1 MNNIDSTT
9 YNYLIFG
16 WMEMIPSKCTDPIKI
31 QGPTLLTQ
39 INFNPNMNT

>member
-16 WMEMIPSKCTDPIKI
+16 WMEICTDPIKI
-31 QGPTLLTQ
+31 QGPTSLTQ